1 MPVGTIE
8 RRGIS
13 GLTVLGR
20 QQYEYESEGRL
31 GSLGFAARAV
41 ELQMTDAIQRGMLAL
56 SKQVR
61 QRIRKLEELGDML
74 AILGEAQA
82 NTVGS
87 GPDDTVTDLN
97 GVKRQRLDDL
107 VRKYEL
113 EGVTFSGPG
122 GALTTADVSRD
133 LAAVQQAINTENNQ
147 INLNTQAL
155 QNFSETRTIV
165 DQRLASI
172 INRLADGTADII
184 RSVE

>member
-20 QQYEYESEGRL
+20 QQYEYESESRL
-31 GSLGFAARAV
+31 GSLSFAARAV

-61 QRIRKLEELGDML
+61 LRIRKLEELGDVL
-74 AILGEAQA
+74 ALLGAAQA
-82 NTVGS
+82 DTVGS
-87 GPDDTVTDLN
+87 DPDEVVPDQS
-97 GVKRQRLDDL
+97 GSRRQRLADL

-113 EGVTFSGPG
+113 EGVTFSGPS

-147 INLNTQAL
+147 INLNNQAL

-172 INRLADGTADII
+172 ISRMADGTADII